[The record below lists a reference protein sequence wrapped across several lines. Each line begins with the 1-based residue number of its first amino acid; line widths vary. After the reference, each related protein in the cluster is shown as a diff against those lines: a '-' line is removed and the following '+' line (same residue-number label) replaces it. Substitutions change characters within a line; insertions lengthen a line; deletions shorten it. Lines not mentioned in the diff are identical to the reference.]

1 MKNKALLTIFLVVFI
16 DLLGFGIILPLL
28 PFIAEKFA
36 ANPLQIGLL
45 TASYSLFQLLA
56 TPVFGR
62 LSDRFGRKKL
72 LILSQLGSVAGY
84 LLLGV
89 AGSLPLLFLARIIDG
104 ATGGNIS
111 VAQAYIADV
120 TDKSNRARGMG
131 LISAAFGLG
140 FIIGPAVGGLLSVYG
155 FAAPAFAAAGVGL
168 VTVLATTFFLKETVN
183 TRVALHSPRT
193 AFSLK
198 EIARVLGLYPIGLLI
213 VTFFVLNFAFSVMQ
227 GNFALFTQAA
237 FHFGARENGWLF
249 AYMGILI
256 VAIQVWVLPYLIP
269 KFHEKTL
276 LKLATFSLGLGFL
289 LLPLVSHP
297 QYLLITVLFTAFGNG
312 LSNPT
317 LQALASENVPRE
329 EYGETLGIVQSAG
342 SFGRIVGPIVG
353 GELFFRFGRDVPFF
367 FASGLAVF
375 IGMYVWVKLR

>member
-28 PFIAEKFA
+28 PFIAEKYS

-45 TASYSLFQLLA
+45 TATYSLFQLLA

-84 LLLGV
+84 LLLGF
-89 AGSLPLLFLARIIDG
+89 ANSLPLLFLARIIDG

-120 TDKSNRARGMG
+120 TDKRNRARGMG

-168 VTVLATTFFLKETVN
+168 VTVLATALFLKETVN
-183 TRVALHSPRT
+183 TRAALHSPRT
-193 AFSLK
+193 AFSWK
-198 EIARVLGLYPIGLLI
+198 EIKRVLGLYPIGLLI
-213 VTFFVLNFAFSVMQ
+213 GTFFILNFAFSVMQ

-237 FHFGARENGWLF
+237 FHFGARDNGWLF
-249 AYMGILI
+249 AYMGVLI
-256 VAIQVWVLPYLIP
+256 VIIQLWVLPMLV
-269 KFHEKTL
+269 KRTHEKRL
-276 LKLATFSLGLGFL
+276 LLVAIASLATAFI
-289 LLPLVSHP
+289 LLPIVP
-297 QYLLITVLFTAFGNG
+297 AAQWMWFIMLFFAFGNG

-317 LQALASENVPRE
+317 IMAIASEHVPKE

-342 SFGRIVGPIVG
+342 SLGRIVGPVVG
-353 GELFFRFGRDVPFF
+353 GELFFLFGRNVPFF
-367 FASGLAVF
+367 FAAGLAIF
-375 IGMYVWVKLR
+375 IGTYLWVKLR